1 MILGKR
7 VEPVEVESVLF
18 GCPEIKAACV
28 RPYTDEQ
35 NLSYMVAY
43 IVLNQENAS
52 LSTLKKEMA
61 RFLPT
66 FMIPEFFVQMKSLPL
81 NANGKVDY
89 ALLPLVMKEGDRY
102 ADEMAYGSFIGSFCR
117 LETRKSV

>member
-7 VEPVEVESVLF
+7 VEPVEVESVL
-18 GCPEIKAACV
+18 CKCSEIEKAIV

-43 IVLNQENAS
+43 IVLKQPEAS

-61 RFLPT
+61 RFLPNY
-66 FMIPEFFVQMKSLPL
+66 MIPEFFVRMNGLPL
-81 NANGKVDY
+81 NVDGKIDVRS
-89 ALLPLVMKEGDRY
+89 LPVIMKEGVV
-102 ADEMAYGSFIGSFCR
+102 A
-117 LETRKSV
+117 